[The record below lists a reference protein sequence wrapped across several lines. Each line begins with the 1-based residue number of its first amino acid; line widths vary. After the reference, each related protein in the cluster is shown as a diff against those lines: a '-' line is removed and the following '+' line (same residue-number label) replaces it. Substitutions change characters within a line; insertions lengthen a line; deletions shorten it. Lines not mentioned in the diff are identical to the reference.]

1 MAQYT
6 CQRSPPPAIA
16 ALVPYHVH
24 LGHDRGENAQNADT
38 PMPIEVRGGTASFDV
53 GTNVPALSVHGK
65 STAVE
70 ARGRI
75 KSHRPGAAARADRGR
90 RPGEQLVT
98 GMGLR
103 DEHMR
108 KYVFTTADGQTPDV
122 KFVAKDAACEKT
134 GGKESTCHVNGDLSI
149 RGTARPFSIAM
160 KVTESGDSFRASGD
174 GIVKLSAYGI
184 PQPSQLG
191 VHTDDDVKLR
201 LELTARPAPVATTGS
216 APMSVPPSSRSPAW
230 SSSRPRPR
238 RPRRCRRWSGSATPT
253 APRATS
259 RRKGGPLTEYGRGID
274 RAQSL
279 RAANTTSP
287 KHTGRCCRICA
298 ACSRGPG

>member
-1 MAQYT
+1 MAKYA
-6 CQRSPPPAIA
+6 CQQKSAAAVA
-16 ALVPYHVH
+16 ALVLTFASGTIAAQNP
-24 LGHDRGENAQNADT
+24 QNADA

-65 STAVE
+65 STALE

-75 KSHRPGAAARADRGR
+75 RPTAQG
-90 RPGEQLVT
+90 PQLEQIEAVVPVSTLLT

-108 KYVFTTADGQTPDV
+108 KYVFTTSDGQTPDV
-122 KFVAKDAACEKT
+122 KFVAKDSACEKT
-134 GGKESTCHVNGDLSI
+134 GGKESTCHVTGDLSI
-149 RGTARPFSIAM
+149 RGTARPFTIAM

-201 LELTARPAPVATTGS
+201 LDFTARPAPVATTG
-216 APMSVPPSSRSPAW
+216 A
-230 SSSRPRPR
+230 R
-238 RPRRCRRWSGSATPT
+238 R
-253 APRATS
+253 
-259 RRKGGPLTEYGRGID
+259 
-274 RAQSL
+274 
-279 RAANTTSP
+279 
-287 KHTGRCCRICA
+287 
-298 ACSRGPG
+298 